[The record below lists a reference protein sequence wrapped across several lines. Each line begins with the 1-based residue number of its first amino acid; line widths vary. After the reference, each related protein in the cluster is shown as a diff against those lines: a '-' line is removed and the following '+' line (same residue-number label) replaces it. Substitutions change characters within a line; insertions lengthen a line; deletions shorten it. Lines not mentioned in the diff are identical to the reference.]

1 MQCATAEIRRGK
13 KERRK
18 EEERKKKKPQDEN
31 MMAWRSD
38 VIFAMLAYQPN
49 QINSDFVGFSS
60 FSCRRSEENDVARS
74 LMHED
79 RRVNID

>member
-1 MQCATAEIRRGK
+1 
-13 KERRK
+13 
-18 EEERKKKKPQDEN
+18 